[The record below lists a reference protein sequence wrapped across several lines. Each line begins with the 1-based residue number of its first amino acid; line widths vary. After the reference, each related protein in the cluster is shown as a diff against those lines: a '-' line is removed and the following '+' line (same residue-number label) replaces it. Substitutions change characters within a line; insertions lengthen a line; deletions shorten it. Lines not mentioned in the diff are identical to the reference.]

1 MSLTD
6 NLRPFRK
13 PVTSHNTTDVDIMSQ
28 IEHELGARPASL
40 ITEDRSAF
48 NLSQLEDAIR
58 ERPYANT
65 LSENVKTLPN
75 AEDLGRITAGAINAS
90 HEEVAKALALLA
102 TELADNVAKIEL
114 LKKNAEESMQMCLDI
129 AERARQK
136 GKADAERIE
145 AAHNR
150 NNQVREMIVT
160 MREKV
165 EQF

>member
-40 ITEDRSAF
+40 ITEGPTF

>member
-40 ITEDRSAF
+40 ITEGPTF

-75 AEDLGRITAGAINAS
+75 ADDLGRITAGAINAS

>member
-40 ITEDRSAF
+40 ITEGPTF

-75 AEDLGRITAGAINAS
+75 ADDLGRITAGAINAS

-102 TELADNVAKIEL
+102 TELAENVAKIEL